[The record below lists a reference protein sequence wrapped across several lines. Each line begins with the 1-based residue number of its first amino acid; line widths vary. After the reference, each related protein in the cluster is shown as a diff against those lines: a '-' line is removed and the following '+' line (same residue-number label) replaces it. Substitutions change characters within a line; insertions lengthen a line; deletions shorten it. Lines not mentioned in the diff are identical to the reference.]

1 MGTSQVTDHLPGYTG
16 FIPRAKT
23 HTKAYEQGRGEK
35 TRNTYLKQ
43 NILEN

>member
-1 MGTSQVTDHLPGYTG
+1 MGTSQVTDHIPGYTG

-23 HTKAYEQGRGEK
+23 HTKAYEQGIGQN
-35 TRNTYLKQ
+35 TRTTFLKQ